1 MNKTLNIAGVILAG
15 GKNARIGGKCKAFIQ
30 LNDKSFLNII
40 TSVLEQIFNEIIIVT
55 NNPSDFTAF
64 INKYSIITDKIKDVG
79 PLGGINSALY
89 HCSAE
94 AIFVVSCDM
103 PYLNKELIE
112 KQIECYHK
120 SDCDALI
127 PRIGSFIEPLHAI
140 YKKTVFNILQSFINE
155 TRDYSIRN
163 FLKLINVQY
172 MEIEDNKLNRQAFTN
187 INTHEDFERLNKER
201 IIA

>member
-1 MNKTLNIAGVILAG
+1 MNKPLNIAGVILAG
-15 GKNARIGGKCKAFIQ
+15 GKNARIGGKNKAFIQ

-40 TSVLEQIFNEIIIVT
+40 TSTLEQLFNEIIIVT

-64 INKYSIITDKIKDVG
+64 LDKYSIITDKIKDVG
-79 PLGGINSALY
+79 PLGGIDSALY

-112 KQIECYHK
+112 KQIEFYNN
-120 SDCDALI
+120 SDCDVLI
-127 PRIGSFIEPLHAI
+127 PRMGSFIEPLHSI
-140 YKKTVFNILQSFINE
+140 YKKTIFNILQSFINE
-155 TRDYSIRN
+155 TRDYSIRS

-172 MEIEDNKLNRQAFTN
+172 MEMEDNKLNRQAFTN
-187 INTHEDFERLNKER
+187 INTHEDFEK

>member
-1 MNKTLNIAGVILAG
+1 MNKIVNIAGVILAG
-15 GKNARIGGKCKAFIQ
+15 GKNARIGGTCKAFIQ

-40 TSVLEQIFNEIIIVT
+40 TSTLEQIFNEIIIVT
-55 NNPSDFTAF
+55 NNSSDFTAF
-64 INKYSIITDKIKDVG
+64 VNKYSIITDKIKEVG

-89 HCSAE
+89 TCSAE

-112 KQIECYHK
+112 KQIEFFHK

-127 PRIGSFIEPLHAI
+127 PRMGSFIEPLHAI
-140 YKKTVFNILQSFINE
+140 YKKTIFNILHSFLSE
-155 TRDYSIRN
+155 TRDYRIRS

-172 MEIEDNKLNRQAFTN
+172 MEMEDNKVNRQAFTN
-187 INTHEDFERLNKER
+187 INTQEDYER

>member
-1 MNKTLNIAGVILAG
+1 MNQTGKIAGVILAG

-30 LNDKSFLNII
+30 LQDKSFLNII
-40 TSVLEQIFNEIIIVT
+40 TSALEQLFSEIIIVT
-55 NNPSDFTAF
+55 NNPSDYTAF
-64 INKYSIITDKIKDVG
+64 INKYSIVTDRIKDIG
-79 PLGGINSALY
+79 PLGGIDSALY

-112 KQIECYHK
+112 KQIEFYNK

-140 YKKTVFNILQSFINE
+140 YKKTSFNILQSFLNE
-155 TRDYSIRN
+155 TRDYRIRS
-163 FLKLINVQY
+163 FLRLINVQY
-172 MEIEDNKLNRQAFTN
+172 MDMEDNEINRQAFTN
-187 INTHEDFERLNKER
+187 INTHEDYMR
-201 IIA
+201 ITA

>member
-30 LNDKSFLNII
+30 LKDKSFLNII
-40 TSVLEQIFNEIIIVT
+40 TSALEQIFNEILIVT

-112 KQIECYHK
+112 KQIEFYNK

-127 PRIGSFIEPLHAI
+127 PRIGSFIEPLHSI
-140 YKKTVFNILQSFINE
+140 YKKTTFDILQSFINE
-155 TRDYSIRN
+155 TQDYSIRN

-187 INTHEDFERLNKER
+187 INTHEDFERINE
-201 IIA
+201 IIRK

>member
-1 MNKTLNIAGVILAG
+1 MNKTLNITGVILAG
-15 GKNARIGGKCKAFIQ
+15 GKNARIGGKNKAFIQ

-40 TSVLEQIFNEIIIVT
+40 TSTLEQIFNEIIIVT

-112 KQIECYHK
+112 KQIEFYNK

-127 PRIGSFIEPLHAI
+127 PRIGSFIEPLHSI
-140 YKKTVFNILQSFINE
+140 YKKTTFDILQSFINE
-155 TRDYSIRN
+155 TQDYSIRN

-172 MEIEDNKLNRQAFTN
+172 MEIEDNNLNRQAFTN
-187 INTHEDFERLNKER
+187 INTHEDFDR
-201 IIA
+201 IIALSG

>member
-30 LNDKSFLNII
+30 LKDKSFLNII
-40 TSVLEQIFNEIIIVT
+40 TSALEQIFNEIIIVT

-112 KQIECYHK
+112 KQIEFYNK

-127 PRIGSFIEPLHAI
+127 PRIGSFIEPLHSI
-140 YKKTVFNILQSFINE
+140 YKKTTFDILQSFINE
-155 TRDYSIRN
+155 TQDYSIRN

-187 INTHEDFERLNKER
+187 INTHEDFER